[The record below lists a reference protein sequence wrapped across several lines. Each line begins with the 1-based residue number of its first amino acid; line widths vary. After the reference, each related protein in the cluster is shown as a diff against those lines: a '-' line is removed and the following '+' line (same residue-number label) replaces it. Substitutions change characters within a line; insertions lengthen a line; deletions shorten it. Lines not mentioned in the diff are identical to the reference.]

1 VNSPIK
7 PPTTTNKDGTPKEV
21 ASHRKPSLSQSI
33 NSPGNYGLASPTS
46 TRPRNAR
53 RETSEAY
60 PFPPSP
66 SGNSRFSRDE
76 SSAATPPP
84 ALLRRRTDMKESPA
98 GTGTEERDK
107 ERATN
112 TEALPFT
119 ALKRSVT
126 GGLGGASP
134 STWTPTQGAA
144 FGAMGS
150 FGNFALGT
158 GAGQPTAVADKRPG
172 FGSMRGESRFKGLMG
187 KGSSE
192 DNRREVKEKASM
204 GSLGKAQ
211 GSEHDKG
218 NSSWMETRFNRPTSE
233 STDPFP
239 DEDLPT
245 GSAALNGALDAS
257 PPAQR
262 GFAGFAHAS
271 GHDDAGFSAFG
282 MTSDTIGDAVHQT
295 PHRNE
300 GGHEQMSPTD
310 TNPYQSPEHDKI
322 DTDEVDTDGSD
333 VQRAHLPGLGGFGN
347 NQGGLPGLG
356 GFGGIGR
363 VPGAFEIA
371 ASDRSQTSSVG
382 PGGRGF
388 PSLSGLGGLPGLGGP
403 SAWGGAQGGMGTPTR
418 DRSGFG
424 GTFAEGLFGSMAEL
438 QSPVLAGLGSGGFG
452 AAPGTGLG
460 GTIGRGSKM
469 GSLFPSGMQEQ
480 MRAAEQGR
488 QVGDEMAFESFDR
501 QQPGF
506 GSFGRSAFGPNALSA
521 GSARESDSP
530 FRPGRGLFDELLA
543 NRNEG
548 QTPIGEPIGHGQ
560 HSGNGPTPNLSAQPS
575 QEPLGMHRT
584 SQPQLNRQPSL
595 VASPGSANPPAAQ
608 IRQMVMPD
616 RMRWIYKDPQGNTQG
631 PWSGLEMHDWYKA
644 GFFTPELLIKRL
656 EDPEFEPLAQLIRRI
671 GNSREPFLVPQI
683 GVPHDPPAGQ
693 GRGIQGPA
701 APGAQPPFASSFPSF
716 GTTLTAEQQNA
727 LERRKQEEQ
736 YLMARQKEHLAQ
748 QQLLIKQMHVSGQ
761 PHGILPPLNHH
772 SSAHSLHS
780 QPSFGSITSPSG
792 YQPSP
797 TQGPMSGGQPVPGF
811 FDNSFRSAPSGAMG
825 PMVSA
830 GEMLSNI
837 REDEM
842 PGMMERLNLARGGQQ
857 GPSSF
862 GQNQPH
868 DVHAQQ
874 VAAMLNDRARLE
886 REQAEH
892 DARQQGYGQEEF
904 EGQQT
909 ADRFQHFRNLR
920 AQAEHELQQ
929 SGPSREEREQA
940 AEESVQSQIE
950 QAQRDHLRAT
960 DIVSTAEPQSLTQQV
975 QAAAS
980 AKQAV
985 AQQTTWTKVDMST
998 MEPLQRPPQSSSP
1011 MPAPIAQRK
1020 QNLVETLAEESR
1032 SRTQSP
1038 SVETPSASVAPWAKE
1053 SVEAPKAQSLKEIQ
1067 EAEAKRAAKHEELA
1081 AAQRRATFERE
1092 LAVAQA
1098 AVNSTPAPGLPPGAS
1113 WASTQSPAG
1122 SAASG
1127 PSVWGAKTVSKP
1139 SSKTLQQ
1146 IQKEEEAK
1154 KQRAAAAAAVSVGNS
1169 VAVSTPQLS
1178 SGKRY
1183 ADLASK
1189 SASPAPTLGGSAWST
1204 VGAGGKVKAMPP
1216 LPPSSAVRAASGTVP
1231 TSPAKPSITARS
1243 STITSAQMAKM
1254 SKTDALDEFK
1264 KWASGELLRGQ
1275 LSKEVSGMFEGSFS
1289 YPYIRY

>member
-1 VNSPIK
+1 L
-7 PPTTTNKDGTPKEV
+7 T
-21 ASHRKPSLSQSI
+21 
-33 NSPGNYGLASPTS
+33 SPTS
-46 TRPRNAR
+46 ARPRNAR

-66 SGNSRFSRDE
+66 SANSRFSRDE
-76 SSAATPPP
+76 SSTATPPP
-84 ALLRRRTDMKESPA
+84 ALLRRRTDMKDSPA
-98 GTGTEERDK
+98 GQGTDERDK
-107 ERATN
+107 DRSIN
-112 TEALPFT
+112 TDSLPFT
-119 ALKRSVT
+119 GLKRSVT

-134 STWTPTQGAA
+134 TTWTSTQGAG

-150 FGNFALGT
+150 FGNFAMGT
-158 GAGQPTAVADKRPG
+158 GAGQPASATDKRPG
-172 FGSMRGESRFKGLMG
+172 FGSMRGESRFKGLMA

-192 DNRREVKEKASM
+192 DNRRDMKEKASM
-204 GSLGKAQ
+204 GNLGKAQ
-211 GSEHDKG
+211 DDKG
-218 NSSWMETRFNRPTSE
+218 SSSWMETRFNRPTSGD
-233 STDPFP
+233 SDPFP

-257 PPAQR
+257 PPPR
-262 GFAGFAHAS
+262 FSGFGHS
-271 GHDDAGFSAFG
+271 GVNDDAGFSAFG
-282 MTSDTIGDAVHQT
+282 MTTDTIGDNVHQT

-300 GGHEQMSPTD
+300 GSHEQMSPTD
-310 TNPYQSPEHDKI
+310 TNPYQSPENDKT
-322 DTDEVDTDGSD
+322 DHDEVDTDGSD
-333 VQRAHLPGLGGFGN
+333 IQRAHLPGLGGFGN
-347 NQGGLPGLG
+347 NQSGLPGLG
-356 GFGGIGR
+356 GFGGMGR
-363 VPGAFEIA
+363 LPGAFEIA

-388 PSLSGLGGLPGLGGP
+388 PSLGGFGGLPGLGGTSTW
-403 SAWGGAQGGMGTPTR
+403 SAAQGGMGTPTR
-418 DRSGFG
+418 ERTGFG
-424 GTFAEGLFGSMAEL
+424 GAFGEGIFGSTAEL
-438 QSPVLAGLGSGGFG
+438 QSPVLAGLGNGGGFG
-452 AAPGTGLG
+452 AAPGPSLS
-460 GTIGRGSKM
+460 GTLGRGSKM

-480 MRAAEQGR
+480 MRAADQGR
-488 QVGDEMAFESFDR
+488 QGLDEQAFDSFDR

-506 GSFGRSAFGPNALSA
+506 GSFGRSAFGPSVLGT

-530 FRPGRGLFDELLA
+530 FRSGRGLFDEMIA
-543 NRNEG
+543 NASRNDG
-548 QTPIGEPIGHGQ
+548 QTPIGESIGHGQ
-560 HSGNGPTPNLSAQPS
+560 LSSNGPTPVLSAQAS
-575 QEPLGMHRT
+575 QEPLGMQRT

-595 VASPGSANPPAAQ
+595 IASPGGNPPVSQ

-693 GRGIQGPA
+693 GRGVQGPA

-748 QQLLIKQMHVSGQ
+748 QQLLIKQMQVSGQ
-761 PHGILPPLNHH
+761 PHGILPQLNHH

-780 QPSFGSITSPSG
+780 QPSFGSITSPGG

-797 TQGPMSGGQPVPGF
+797 TQGPMTGGQPVPGF
-811 FDNSFRSAPSGAMG
+811 FDNSFRSAPSGGMG
-825 PMVSA
+825 PIGSG
-830 GEMLSNI
+830 GEMLGNI
-837 REDEM
+837 REDEI
-842 PGMMERLNLARGGQQ
+842 PSMMERLNLRGAQG

-862 GQNQPH
+862 GQNPSH
-868 DVHAQQ
+868 DPHAQQ
-874 VAAMLNDRARLE
+874 VAAMLADRARLE
-886 REQAEH
+886 REQVEH

-904 EGQQT
+904 EGQQA

-929 SGPSREEREQA
+929 SGPSREEREEDEEA
-940 AEESVQSQIE
+940 ALKSQVEQVQREQPRPADVVLSV
-950 QAQRDHLRAT
+950 
-960 DIVSTAEPQSLTQQV
+960 EPQSLTQQV

-985 AQQTTWTKVDMST
+985 AQQTTWTKVDMNT

-1011 MPAPIAQRK
+1011 MPAPVAQRK

-1067 EAEAKRAAKHEELA
+1067 EAEAKRAAKREELA
-1081 AAQRRATFERE
+1081 AAQRRAVYERE
-1092 LAVAQA
+1092 VAIAQA
-1098 AVNSTPAPGLPPGAS
+1098 AANSAPAPGLPPGAS
-1113 WASTQSPAG
+1113 WASAQSPAP

-1139 SSKTLQQ
+1139 SGKTLQQ

-1169 VAVSTPQLS
+1169 VASVATPQLS

-1189 SASPAPTLGGSAWST
+1189 SASPAPAIGGSAWST

-1216 LPPSSAVRAASGTVP
+1216 LPTGPAVRAVSGSVP
-1231 TSPAKPSITARS
+1231 TTPAKPSMGTRS
-1243 STITSAQMAKM
+1243 STMTSAQMAKM
-1254 SKTDALDEFK
+1254 NKADALDEFK

-1275 LSKEVSGMFEGSFS
+1275 LSKEVSGMLFYTLLFYSS
-1289 YPYIRY
+1289 VC